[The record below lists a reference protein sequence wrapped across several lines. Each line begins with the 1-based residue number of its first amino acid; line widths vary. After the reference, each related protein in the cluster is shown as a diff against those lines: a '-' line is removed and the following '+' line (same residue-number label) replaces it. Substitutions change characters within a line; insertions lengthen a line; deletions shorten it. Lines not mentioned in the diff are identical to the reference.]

1 MTLATYGPDE
11 ARGIWVYLEQQGAR
25 LEGVSLELLTRARQL
40 ADESGAELTGVL
52 LGRDVGALAEE
63 AIARGADQV
72 LLADDP
78 SLEAYRTEPYTRVAA
93 GLVAERKPDIFF
105 LGATPDG
112 RDLAGRLAVRL
123 RTGLTA
129 DCTDL
134 ALEEGTGLLLGEV
147 TGFGGGIL
155 ATIKCEKHRP
165 QMATVRPGVFAAG
178 EPDPSRKGRIQRVE
192 VELAPEDMR
201 VEVEERVTATGAD
214 ITRAKVVVAGG
225 RGTRGDFSLL
235 EELAALLG
243 GELGATRVA
252 VDEGW
257 VGRDRQIGQTGFVTR
272 PQLAILCGISGAMQ
286 FTVGIE
292 KAETVVAINSDRE
305 AEVFEHADYG
315 VADDLFQ
322 VLPPL
327 IEEIRQAQ
335 AK

>member
-1 MTLATYGPDE
+1 MTQSLYGPGE
-11 ARGIWVYLEQQGAR
+11 ARGIWVYLEQSAGQ
-25 LEGVSLELLTRARQL
+25 LEGVSLELLARARQL

-78 SLEAYRTEPYTRVAA
+78 SLEAYRTEPYTRVVA

-305 AEVFEHADYG
+305 AEVFEHADFG

>member
-1 MTLATYGPDE
+1 MNPPLAGLRVLDFSR
-11 ARGIWVYLEQQGAR
+11 AMAGA
-25 LEGVSLELLTRARQL
+25 V
-40 ADESGAELTGVL
+40 
-52 LGRDVGALAEE
+52 
-63 AIARGADQV
+63 
-72 LLADDP
+72 
-78 SLEAYRTEPYTRVAA
+78 A
-93 GLVAERKPDIFF
+93 GLVLERRPDIFL

-134 ALEEGTGLLLGEV
+134 ALEEGSGLLLGEV

-165 QMATVRPGVFAAG
+165 QMATVRPGVFAPG
-178 EPDPSRKGRIQRVE
+178 QPDPSRQGRIERLT
-192 VELAPEDMR
+192 VELEPQDLR
-201 VEVEERVTATGAD
+201 VQVVERVTAAGAD

-225 RGTRGDFSLL
+225 RGTGGDFSLL
-235 EELAALLG
+235 AELARLLG
-243 GELGATRVA
+243 GDVGATRVA

-292 KAETVVAINSDRE
+292 KAETVVAINNDRE

-315 VADDLFQ
+315 VVDDLFQ